1 MELINNQSVKI
12 HYDGSGKRIRSHQ
25 MKASYVSA
33 SIEGFDTI
41 YREAYKEANRI
52 YKSKINTE
60 ILLEGGF
67 QEGSLWWWLKLFTSE
82 SESQQSIETVSVSRS
97 VLNSIQYSI
106 NLLRQMDLATTEIVI
121 KDTADGFEVDIDGEK
136 VVLDELQCAILT
148 NPKIR
153 SAISDIATPLTEDG
167 IDTLTIDHGISSSP
181 KIQITKED
189 KNNLVL
195 RRSHKHIVEEGEIF
209 GFYYVETLSYNP
221 RSKWKLISKDN
232 PSNSVTVSITDP
244 KFLKR
249 VSDNQEKFSKDDLLE
264 VEGVWYKEKTKLTG
278 KATVN
283 YTITKVKD
291 HIPAEEKQWKLL

>member
-82 SESQQSIETVSVSRS
+82 SESQQSIETVSVSRT
-97 VLNSIQYSI
+97 VLNSIQYAI
-106 NLLRQMDLATTEIVI
+106 NLLRQMDLTTTEIVI
-121 KDTADGFEVDIDGEK
+121 KDTADGFEVDIDGER

-167 IDTLTIDHGISSSP
+167 IDTLTIDHGISSCP

-283 YTITKVKD
+283 YTITNVKD

>member
-82 SESQQSIETVSVSRS
+82 SESQQSIETVSVSRT
-97 VLNSIQYSI
+97 VLNSIQYAI
-106 NLLRQMDLATTEIVI
+106 NLLRQMDLTTTEIVI
-121 KDTADGFEVDIDGEK
+121 KDTADGFEVDINGER

-167 IDTLTIDHGISSSP
+167 IDTLTIDHGISSCP

-264 VEGVWYKEKTKLTG
+264 VEGVWYKERTKLTG

>member
-1 MELINNQSVKI
+1 MNNQSVKI

-82 SESQQSIETVSVSRS
+82 SESQQSIETVSVSRT
-97 VLNSIQYSI
+97 VLNSIQYAI
-106 NLLRQMDLATTEIVI
+106 NLLRQMDLTTTEIVI
-121 KDTADGFEVDIDGEK
+121 KDTADGFEVDIDGER

-167 IDTLTIDHGISSSP
+167 IDTLTIDHGISSCP

-283 YTITKVKD
+283 YTITNVKD

>member
-1 MELINNQSVKI
+1 MEHISSQSVKI
-12 HYDGSGKRIRSHQ
+12 HYDGLGKRIRSHQ
-25 MKASYVSA
+25 MKASYVAA

-41 YREAYKEANRI
+41 YREAYKEANKI

-67 QEGSLWWWLKLFTSE
+67 QEGSVWWLLKLFTSE
-82 SESQQSIETVSVSRS
+82 SESQQSIETVTVGRS
-97 VLNSIQYSI
+97 VLSSIQYAI
-106 NLLRQMDLATTEIVI
+106 NLLKQMDLTTTEIVI
-121 KDTADGFEVDIDGEK
+121 KDTAAGFEIDIDGDV

-153 SAISDIATPLTEDG
+153 SAISDIANPLTEDG
-167 IDTLTIDHGISSSP
+167 IDTLTIDHGIPSCP

-195 RRSHKHIVEEGEIF
+195 RRSHKYIVEEGEIF

-221 RSKWKLISKDN
+221 KSKWKLISKDN

-244 KFLKR
+244 NFLKR

-264 VEGVWYKEKTKLTG
+264 VEGVWYKEKIKLTG
-278 KATVN
+278 KAVVS
-283 YTITKVKD
+283 YTIIKVKD
-291 HIPAEEKQWKLL
+291 HIPSEEKQCKFI

>member
-12 HYDGSGKRIRSHQ
+12 HYDGSGERIRSHQ

-97 VLNSIQYSI
+97 VLNSIQYAI
-106 NLLRQMDLATTEIVI
+106 NLLRQMDLTTTEIVI
-121 KDTADGFEVDIDGEK
+121 KDTADGFEVDIDGER

-167 IDTLTIDHGISSSP
+167 IDTLTIDHGISSCP
-181 KIQITKED
+181 KIQITKKD

-232 PSNSVTVSITDP
+232 PSHSVTVSITDP

>member
-60 ILLEGGF
+60 IMLEGGF

-82 SESQQSIETVSVSRS
+82 SESQQSIETVSVSRT
-97 VLNSIQYSI
+97 VLNSIQYAI
-106 NLLRQMDLATTEIVI
+106 NLLRQMDLTITEIVI
-121 KDTADGFEVDIDGEK
+121 KDTADGFEVDIDGER

-167 IDTLTIDHGISSSP
+167 IDTLTIDHGISSCP

>member
-25 MKASYVSA
+25 MKASYVAA

-97 VLNSIQYSI
+97 VLNSIQCAI
-106 NLLRQMDLATTEIVI
+106 NLLRQMDLTTTEIVI
-121 KDTADGFEVDIDGEK
+121 KDTADGFEVDIDGER

-167 IDTLTIDHGISSSP
+167 IDTLTIDHGISSCP

-221 RSKWKLISKDN
+221 RSKWKLISKNN

>member
-1 MELINNQSVKI
+1 MELVNNQSIKI

-41 YREAYKEANRI
+41 YREAYKEANKI
-52 YKSKINTE
+52 YKSKIDTE

-82 SESQQSIETVSVSRS
+82 SESQQSIEKVSVTNS
-97 VLNSIQYSI
+97 VLNSIQYAI
-106 NLLRQMDLATTEIVI
+106 NLLRQMDLSTTEIVI
-121 KDTADGFEVDIDGEK
+121 KDTSDGFEIDIDGER
-136 VVLDELQCAILT
+136 VILNELQCAILT

-167 IDTLTIDHGISSSP
+167 IDTLVIDHGISTCP
-181 KIQITKED
+181 KIEITKED

-209 GFYYVETLSYNP
+209 GFYYIETLSYNP

-232 PSNSVTVSITDP
+232 PSNSVTVYITDP

-291 HIPAEEKQWKLL
+291 HVPAEEKQWKLL

>member
-82 SESQQSIETVSVSRS
+82 SESQQSIETVSVSRT
-97 VLNSIQYSI
+97 VLNSIQCAI
-106 NLLRQMDLATTEIVI
+106 NLLRQMDLTTTEIVI
-121 KDTADGFEVDIDGEK
+121 KDTADGFEVDIDGER

-167 IDTLTIDHGISSSP
+167 IDTLTIDHGISSCP

-209 GFYYVETLSYNP
+209 GFYYIETLSYNP

-291 HIPAEEKQWKLL
+291 HIPAEDKQWKLL

>member
-52 YKSKINTE
+52 YKSKISTE

-67 QEGSLWWWLKLFTSE
+67 QEGSVWWWLKLFTSE

-97 VLNSIQYSI
+97 VLNSIQYAI
-106 NLLRQMDLATTEIVI
+106 NLLRQMDLTTTEIVI
-121 KDTADGFEVDIDGEK
+121 KDTADGFEVDIDGER

-167 IDTLTIDHGISSSP
+167 IDTLTIDHGISSCP

>member
-1 MELINNQSVKI
+1 MNNQSVKI

-82 SESQQSIETVSVSRS
+82 SESQQSIETVSVSRT
-97 VLNSIQYSI
+97 VLNSIQYAI
-106 NLLRQMDLATTEIVI
+106 NLLRQMDLTTTEIVI
-121 KDTADGFEVDIDGEK
+121 KDTADGFEVDIDGER

-167 IDTLTIDHGISSSP
+167 IDTLTIDHGISSCP

>member
-52 YKSKINTE
+52 YKSKINAE

-82 SESQQSIETVSVSRS
+82 SESQQSIETVSVSRT
-97 VLNSIQYSI
+97 VLNSIQYAI
-106 NLLRQMDLATTEIVI
+106 NLLRQMDLTTTEIVI
-121 KDTADGFEVDIDGEK
+121 KDTADGFEVDIDGER

-167 IDTLTIDHGISSSP
+167 IDTLTIDHGISSCP

>member
-1 MELINNQSVKI
+1 MELTSNQSIKI

-33 SIEGFDTI
+33 SIDGFDTI
-41 YREAYKEANRI
+41 YREAYKEANKI
-52 YKSKINTE
+52 YKSKINTD
-60 ILLEGGF
+60 ILLQGGF

-82 SESQQSIETVSVSRS
+82 SESQQSTETASISSSVFNS
-97 VLNSIQYSI
+97 VLHVI
-106 NLLRQMDLATTEIVI
+106 NLLKQMDLSTTEIVI
-121 KDTADGFEVDIDGEK
+121 KDTTDGFEIDIDGER
-136 VVLDELQCAILT
+136 VILDELQCAILT

-167 IDTLTIDHGISSSP
+167 IDTLTIDHSISSCQ
-181 KIQITKED
+181 KIQITKDD

-195 RRSHKHIVEEGEIF
+195 KRSHKHILEEGEIF
-209 GFYYVETLSYNP
+209 GFYYIETLSYNP
-221 RSKWKLISKDN
+221 KSKWKLISKDN
-232 PSNSVTVSITDP
+232 PSNSVIASITDQT
-244 KFLKR
+244 FLKR

-291 HIPAEEKQWKLL
+291 HIPAEEKQWTLL

>member
-1 MELINNQSVKI
+1 MELVNNQSIKI

-33 SIEGFDTI
+33 SIEGLDTI

-52 YKSKINTE
+52 YRSKIETE

-67 QEGSLWWWLKLFTSE
+67 QDGSLWWLLKLFTSE
-82 SESQQSIETVSVSRS
+82 SESQQSLEKRSVSHS
-97 VLNSIQYSI
+97 VLNSIQYAI
-106 NLLRQMDLATTEIVI
+106 NLLRQMDLSTTEIVI
-121 KDTADGFEVDIDGEK
+121 KETTEGFEIDIDGDR
-136 VVLDELQCAILT
+136 VLLDELQCAILT

-153 SAISDIATPLTEDG
+153 LAISDIAMPLTEDG
-167 IDTLTIDHGISSSP
+167 IDTLIIDHGISSCP
-181 KIQITKED
+181 KIKITKED
-189 KNNLVL
+189 RNNLVL

-232 PSNSVTVSITDP
+232 PSNSVTAYITDP

-264 VEGVWYKEKTKLTG
+264 VEGLWYKEKTKLTG

-291 HIPAEEKQWKLL
+291 HIPAEDKQWKLL

>member
-82 SESQQSIETVSVSRS
+82 SESQQSIETVSVSRT
-97 VLNSIQYSI
+97 VLNSIQYAI
-106 NLLRQMDLATTEIVI
+106 NLLRQMDLTTTEIVI
-121 KDTADGFEVDIDGEK
+121 KDTADGFEVDIDGER

-167 IDTLTIDHGISSSP
+167 IDTLTIDHGISSCP

>member
-12 HYDGSGKRIRSHQ
+12 HYDGTGKRIRSHQ
-25 MKASYVSA
+25 MRASYVSA

-41 YREAYKEANRI
+41 YREAYREASRV
-52 YKSKINTE
+52 YRSKIKTE
-60 ILLEGGF
+60 VLLEGGF

-82 SESQQSIETVSVSRS
+82 SESQQSFGKVSLSSS
-97 VLNSIQYSI
+97 VLNSIQCAI
-106 NLLRQMDLATTEIVI
+106 NLLRQMDLTTTEIVI
-121 KDTADGFEVDIDGEK
+121 KEAVDGFEINIDGER

-153 SAISDIATPLTEDG
+153 SAISDIATPLNEDG
-167 IDTLTIDHGISSSP
+167 VDTLTIDYGISSCS
-181 KIQITKED
+181 KIKITKED

-195 RRSHKHIVEEGEIF
+195 KRSHKHLVEEGEIF
-209 GFYYVETLSYNP
+209 GFYYIETLSYNP
-221 RSKWKLISKDN
+221 KSKWKLISKEN
-232 PSNSVTVSITDP
+232 PSNIVTVSITDP

-264 VEGVWYKEKTKLTG
+264 VEGVWYKERTRLTG
-278 KATVN
+278 KVTTN

-291 HIPAEEKQWKLL
+291 HIPFEEKQWKII

>member
-12 HYDGSGKRIRSHQ
+12 HYDGSGERIRSHQ

-97 VLNSIQYSI
+97 VLNSIQYAI
-106 NLLRQMDLATTEIVI
+106 NLLRQMDLTTTEIVI
-121 KDTADGFEVDIDGEK
+121 KDTADGFEVDIDGER

-167 IDTLTIDHGISSSP
+167 IDTLTIDHGISSCP

-232 PSNSVTVSITDP
+232 PSHSVTVSITDP

>member
-12 HYDGSGKRIRSHQ
+12 HYDGSGQRIRSHQ
-25 MKASYVSA
+25 MKATYVSA
-33 SIEGFDTI
+33 SIEGLDTI
-41 YREAYKEANRI
+41 YREAYKEANKI
-52 YKSKINTE
+52 YKSKIDTE
-60 ILLEGGF
+60 VLLEGGF
-67 QEGSLWWWLKLFTSE
+67 QNGSLWWWLKLFTSE
-82 SESQQSIETVSVSRS
+82 SESQQSIEKNSVSRS
-97 VLNSIQYSI
+97 VLNSIQCAI
-106 NLLRQMDLATTEIVI
+106 NLLRQMDLTTTEIII
-121 KDTADGFEVDIDGEK
+121 KDTTDGFEIDIDGER

-153 SAISDIATPLTEDG
+153 SAISDIAIPLTEDG
-167 IDTLTIDHGISSSP
+167 IDTLTIDHGVSSCP
-181 KIQITKED
+181 KIEITKED

-232 PSNSVTVSITDP
+232 PSNSITVSITDP

-291 HIPAEEKQWKLL
+291 HIPAEDKQWKLL

>member
-1 MELINNQSVKI
+1 MELVNNQSIKI

-33 SIEGFDTI
+33 SIEGLDTI

-52 YKSKINTE
+52 YRSKIETE

-82 SESQQSIETVSVSRS
+82 SESQQHLEKVSVSHS
-97 VLNSIQYSI
+97 VLNSIQYAI
-106 NLLRQMDLATTEIVI
+106 NLLRQMDLSTTEIVI
-121 KDTADGFEVDIDGEK
+121 KEMNDGFEIDIDGEK
-136 VVLDELQCAILT
+136 VVLDELQCSILT

-153 SAISDIATPLTEDG
+153 AAISDIATPLTEEG
-167 IDTLTIDHGISSSP
+167 IDTLTIDHGISSCP
-181 KIQITKED
+181 KIKITKED
-189 KNNLVL
+189 RNNLVL
-195 RRSHKHIVEEGEIF
+195 KRSHKHIIEEGNIF
-209 GFYYVETLSYNP
+209 GFYYVENLSYNP
-221 RSKWKLISKDN
+221 KSKWKLISKDN
-232 PSNSVTVSITDP
+232 PSNSVTAYITDP

-264 VEGVWYKEKTKLTG
+264 VEGVWYKSKTKLTA

-283 YTITKVKD
+283 YTITKVKN
-291 HIPAEEKQWKLL
+291 HIPAEDKQWKLL